1 MTGPDDDV
9 PPDADTPGP
18 DFDDPAPDGGLSPH
32 EHTHERLDVRVGR
45 VEALVE
51 RIASDQ
57 VRQPRS
63 RGVFLCSTCG
73 TSEEREIVPS
83 ATSFAEVLYAIR
95 EEVRM
100 TFDYDKP
107 ARTAPPVAQPGI
119 ERALC
124 AAALAGLAHKSFA
137 QLHARHFHSVL
148 LGRLW
153 EIARSMQLPPVRLA
167 VHKAMQPG
175 AIAAA
180 SAAYSEAITARAE
193 SVAAGMEAAG
203 YGRAGHLVPA
213 ILGLLSPHQAV
224 TVAPMH
230 VDAVLECAW
239 RRQMIY
245 DLRFVVA
252 ELQTSVG
259 DEIDRPFP
267 MNEEHV
273 RMALL
278 KALADLD
285 AGPAGEIVEREL
297 ERQARGDASPAAKD
311 RARLYGW
318 QRDLVYRAAGITG
331 WLKRGIGHPTVA
343 TTRDRVAALLDRLD
357 EARAQLVDL
366 LAHLDAGL
374 PR

>member
-1 MTGPDDDV
+1 MTGPEDDV
-9 PPDADTPGP
+9 PPGDDAPPP

-32 EHTHERLDVRVGR
+32 DLTHERLDRRVGR
-45 VEALVE
+45 VEELVE
-51 RIASDQ
+51 RVASDAI
-57 VRQPRS
+57 RQPRS
-63 RGVFLCSTCG
+63 RGIFTCSTCG
-73 TSEEREIVPS
+73 TAEEREIVPTP
-83 ATSFAEVLYAIR
+83 TSFAEVLYAIR
-95 EEVRM
+95 EEIRM

-107 ARTAPPVAQPGI
+107 ARQAPPVAHPGI

-124 AAALAGLAHKSFA
+124 AAALGGIAHKSFT
-137 QLHARHFHSVL
+137 QLRAKHFHSVL

-153 EIARSMQLPPVRLA
+153 EIARAMPLSEVRLA
-167 VHKAMQPG
+167 VHKGMQED
-175 AIAAA
+175 AVTAAR
-180 SAAYSEAITARAE
+180 AAYSEAVARRAE

-203 YGRAGHLVPA
+203 YGRVGHIVPV
-213 ILGLLSPHQAV
+213 ILDLLSPHQAV

-230 VDAVLECAW
+230 VDAVMECAW

-259 DEIDRPFP
+259 DELDRPFP

-297 ERQARGDASPAAKD
+297 DRAARADATGAAKE

-318 QRDLVYRAAGITG
+318 QRDLVYRAAGIPG
-331 WLKRGIGHPTVA
+331 WLKRGIGQPTVDA
-343 TTRDRVAALLDRLD
+343 ARDRIVALIARLD

-366 LAHLDAGL
+366 VDHIDAG
-374 PR
+374 PSR